1 MENNNFKIVYT
12 GYYDKENHKFMLS
25 STSKLSF
32 EDLYNGKNEKSKD
45 EKNHEFINETDIKDI
60 KYFYDNPHNITFSF
74 PNNESHEI
82 YIANTRQFLLII
94 KEITKGKELDIIKSD
109 DGKNFYQSDDISLNY
124 ASKYIKYKISS
135 INEEEYNNS
144 NSYVNVK
151 GPLSLKDLSLYYD
164 YYLEN
169 TKYVDNAN
177 NFYSISKEREEFF
190 EFLDSKLLENK
201 YLPLCGLEGIGK
213 TTSILAYLKC
223 SMKTYFYFNLKTIN
237 NLLESNEI
245 SKLRDILLKEMYH
258 FIEFDEARDYYDFL
272 NEILEK
278 KFSSIEIF
286 KKIFEKIKNLAEII
300 VLDQYKTKYDPLYYK
315 LESIL
320 NSKYSSKLIIM
331 SSMNEDDVRKSIL
344 VSLKWALKL
353 SNIKP
358 KLDYYY
364 IISLV
369 KVSMGDISLLNDDEK
384 KLLEEFGNLYV
395 YYYKIKDFISNNSK
409 YDLNII
415 FKNEITKEMN
425 TKIQEFYYNSDKKE
439 LFQTFINL
447 IMNDEKEYEIKEI
460 SRVIDTIPLR
470 YFLLKHENKNI
481 IHFSELK
488 ETDTISFNSAFI
500 YVREYFLK
508 YYISTFVNKEINDFK
523 KNNEKNQDSIDLEN
537 YFGYFLWAFRTKVQ
551 LNGTK
556 IVSYEKVN
564 SMIDLKEDYI
574 ESLKK
579 KVENL
584 KDGESILIFQ
594 DDQNAKI
601 FDVGILEKKNKKFNL
616 YLVQITTKKNAD
628 ERITLTGLN
637 DNVNYL
643 NGFFY
648 SKLRVGFGNNYFCY
662 ILITM
667 ILIMQLLIIA
677 KKII

>member
-45 EKNHEFINETDIKDI
+45 EKNHEFINETEVKNI
-60 KYFYDNPHNITFSF
+60 KYFYDNPHKITFSF
-74 PNNESHEI
+74 PGDESHEI

-144 NSYVNVK
+144 ISYVNDN

-169 TKYVDNAN
+169 TKYVDNAQ
-177 NFYSISKEREEFF
+177 NFYSISEERKEFF
-190 EFLDSKLLENK
+190 KFLDRELKKNK

-223 SMKTYFYFNLKTIN
+223 SMKTYYYFNLKTIN

-258 FIEFDEARDYYDFL
+258 FIEFDEAKDYYNFL

-278 KFSSIEIF
+278 KISSIDIF

-320 NSKYSSKLIIM
+320 NSKYSCRIIIM

-344 VSLKWALKL
+344 ASLKWALKL

-369 KVSMGDISLLNDDEK
+369 KVNKDDISLLNENEK

-409 YDLNII
+409 YDLNIT

-439 LFQTFINL
+439 LFKTFINL
-447 IMNDEKEYEIKEI
+447 IMNDEKKYEIKEI
-460 SRVIDTIPLR
+460 PRLIDTIPLR

-500 YVREYFLK
+500 YIREYFLK
-508 YYISTFVNKEINDFK
+508 YYI
-523 KNNEKNQDSIDLEN
+523 
-537 YFGYFLWAFRTKVQ
+537 
-551 LNGTK
+551 
-556 IVSYEKVN
+556 
-564 SMIDLKEDYI
+564 
-574 ESLKK
+574 
-579 KVENL
+579 
-584 KDGESILIFQ
+584 
-594 DDQNAKI
+594 
-601 FDVGILEKKNKKFNL
+601 
-616 YLVQITTKKNAD
+616 
-628 ERITLTGLN
+628 
-637 DNVNYL
+637 
-643 NGFFY
+643 
-648 SKLRVGFGNNYFCY
+648 
-662 ILITM
+662 
-667 ILIMQLLIIA
+667 
-677 KKII
+677 

>member
-164 YYLEN
+164 YY
-169 TKYVDNAN
+169 VDNAN

-320 NSKYSSKLIIM
+320 NSKY
-331 SSMNEDDVRKSIL
+331 
-344 VSLKWALKL
+344 
-353 SNIKP
+353 
-358 KLDYYY
+358 
-364 IISLV
+364 
-369 KVSMGDISLLNDDEK
+369 
-384 KLLEEFGNLYV
+384 
-395 YYYKIKDFISNNSK
+395 
-409 YDLNII
+409 I